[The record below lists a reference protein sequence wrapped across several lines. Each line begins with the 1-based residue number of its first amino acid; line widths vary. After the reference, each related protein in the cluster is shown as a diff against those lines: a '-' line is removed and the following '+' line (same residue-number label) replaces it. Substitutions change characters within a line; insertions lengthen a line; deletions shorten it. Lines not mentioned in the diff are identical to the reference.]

1 MLVARMRVCVKREN
15 DNGLSTEVCVC
26 VWERESGKTRER
38 LQSVGQVEEEEE
50 SRMKSVLWS
59 RLNRQQRFFV
69 IPTKVSTFIIVVVFT
84 QVPDNLK
91 TIDKFQNFFRA

>member
-1 MLVARMRVCVKREN
+1 M
-15 DNGLSTEVCVC
+15 CVC
-26 VWERESGKTRER
+26 LGESKKTRER
-38 LQSVGQVEEEEE
+38 LQSVEQVEEEEE

-59 RLNRQQRFFV
+59 RLNRQHRFFV